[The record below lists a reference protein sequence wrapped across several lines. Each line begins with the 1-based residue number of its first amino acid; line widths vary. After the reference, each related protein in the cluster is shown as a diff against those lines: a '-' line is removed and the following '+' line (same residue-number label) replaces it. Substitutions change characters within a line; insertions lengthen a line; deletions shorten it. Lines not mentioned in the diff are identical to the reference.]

1 MYLRSIKGKRTFSY
15 IHIYT
20 FIYVRKGMGQIDE
33 RRLFDFNKI
42 YKHFSFA
49 FTYVLQLRRISRS
62 VVRLDGSQGF
72 LVKVSAFLSFFFFFI
87 SKCTYALVF
96 LFPFFSN
103 MCRRT
108 MLFFPPS
115 CIRVLVEVSRAFT
128 RKRA

>member
-72 LVKVSAFLSFFFFFI
+72 LVKVSAFLSFFFFFYIKVYVRTRLFI
-87 SKCTYALVF
+87 SILFEYVSAYDAIFSSLVYSRTRRSLTRVYA
-96 LFPFFSN
+96 
-103 MCRRT
+103 
-108 MLFFPPS
+108 
-115 CIRVLVEVSRAFT
+115 
-128 RKRA
+128 